1 MEKTLDTEL
10 AALRPK
16 VLSLTARFFR
26 ASRMEGDPEDIVQDV
41 MLRLWKALREGQ
53 AIRNPEAWAVTA
65 TKNACVS
72 ALRKSHNNK
81 LYPLFESLPDSSG
94 ASRRMEE
101 AETNVRFNKILEQL
115 PVKTRQL
122 LKLRA
127 SGMSLDEIAAAT
139 GRPKGSIKSSIS
151 AARKELMKTL

>member
-26 ASRMEGDPEDIVQDV
+26 ASGMQGDPEDIVQDV
-41 MLRLWKALREGQ
+41 LLRLWTALRDGQ

-94 ASRRMEE
+94 ASERMEE
-101 AETNVRFNKILEQL
+101 AEASVRINKLLEQL

-122 LKLRA
+122 LKLRG

-151 AARKELMKTL
+151 AARKVLLKTL